1 MPKGLTG
8 RLLLAFA
15 ATGLVAVLAVGG
27 ALFVVLREL
36 HRDAEY
42 SRLRAAATTIL
53 AQGAG
58 RFERDNVTEVLA
70 SLHDELAGLEI
81 TVIFVPVADRP
92 LVTLAGE
99 AAPAD
104 PLPAGPTTRG
114 EFRDAALRFDDGRTW
129 ATTTIALQDAGPLGT
144 RSLLL
149 ATPDAAG
156 AGTVADLVRTIPL
169 VALAVALVGGPLA
182 WRLARSTTRPLRR
195 LAAATATIPAGE
207 PAPPLPLSGPSE
219 VRELT
224 ERFGTMAGELAEAR
238 HAEADLLANLR
249 HDLRT
254 PLTVI
259 GGFAEALVDGTA
271 TGDAAQV
278 AARAIR
284 DETGRLARLVDELG
298 AIEGLRSGVR
308 GLRPEPLEPAAVIA
322 DAARQFGPGAAAA
335 GVALTTEAGAG
346 LPEMVADRLA
356 VERMVANLLDNAL
369 RAVADRAAPDGDGPR
384 GTILLAARAAQ
395 LPGDR
400 PAVALSVGDDGP
412 GFPPGALER
421 AFERSYRGDPARS
434 GRGSGLGLAIVRELA
449 AAHGGTTVAENLAPH
464 GARVS
469 VLLPLVPAVP
479 DAAPGN
485 APATPPGAAPGSP
498 AAPAGAD
505 RG

>member
-8 RLLLAFA
+8 RLVLAFA
-15 ATGLVAVLAVGG
+15 AIGLVAILAVGG

-42 SRLRAAATTIL
+42 SRLRAVATTIL

-58 RFERDNVTEVLA
+58 RLQRDSVTEVLQ

-81 TVIFVPVADRP
+81 TIIFIPVANRP
-92 LVTLAGE
+92 LITLAGE
-99 AAPAD
+99 AAPVD
-104 PLPAGPTTRG
+104 PLPPGPTTRG
-114 EFRDAALRFDDGRTW
+114 EFSDAALRFDDGRTW
-129 ATTTIALQDAGPLGT
+129 ATTTIALLDAGPLGT

-149 ATPDAAG
+149 ATPDTAG
-156 AGTVADLVRTIPL
+156 AGTLADLVRTIPL

-182 WRLARSTTRPLRR
+182 WLLARSTTRPLQR

-224 ERFGTMAGELAEAR
+224 ERFGTMAGELADAR
-238 HAEADLLANLR
+238 RAEADLLANLR

-271 TGDAAQV
+271 TGDAAPR

-284 DETGRLARLVDELG
+284 DETGRLERLVDELG
-298 AIEGLRSGVR
+298 AIEGLRSGLR
-308 GLRPEPLEPAAVIA
+308 GLRPEPLEPAAIVA
-322 DAARQFGPGAAAA
+322 DAAERFGPGAAAA
-335 GVALTTEAGAG
+335 GVTLATEVEADLADI
-346 LPEMVADRLA
+346 VADRLA
-356 VERMVANLLDNAL
+356 VERIVANLLDNAL
-369 RAVADRAAPDGDGPR
+369 RALAGRVAPDGDGPR
-384 GTILLAARAAQ
+384 GTILLSARAAR

-400 PAVALSVGDDGP
+400 PAVALSVSDDGP
-412 GFPPGALER
+412 GFPPGALAR
-421 AFERSYRGDPARS
+421 AFERSYRGDPARG
-434 GRGSGLGLAIVRELA
+434 GRASGLGLAIVRELA
-449 AAHGGTTVAENLAPH
+449 TAHGGIAVAENLAPH

-469 VLLPLVPAVP
+469 VLLPLVPVVP
-479 DAAPGN
+479 L
-485 APATPPGAAPGSP
+485 ATPPPAPG
-498 AAPAGAD
+498 ATAG
-505 RG
+505 